1 MSSDCGLFVKTL
13 SSLKTWNPVHQD
25 FLVQDPSSLLQHRQ
39 LLSPSK
45 IARKLCR
52 HAREQHPPRLH
63 FGPSL
68 SPRFHPEAWD
78 ALLSAHQGSAQ
89 PQLAS
94 QEPNIPTSISLLP
107 HPPSS
112 FTGNWKGFLIPL
124 SAQQNF
130 LSTPLSPLVKSRLV
144 LVVRLWWLQR
154 TNPNQQAENT
164 LGSTL
169 WVLPLSG
176 AV

>member
-1 MSSDCGLFVKTL
+1 MEFSSSGFSGAGPLILTTAQALRCNL
-13 SSLKTWNPVHQD
+13 
-25 FLVQDPSSLLQHRQ
+25 Q
-39 LLSPSK
+39 LLPLSK

-52 HAREQHPPRLH
+52 HAREQHPRHLH

-94 QEPNIPTSISLLP
+94 QEPNIPTSISFLP
-107 HPPSS
+107 HPSS

-124 SAQQNF
+124 SARQNF
-130 LSTPLSPLVKSRLV
+130 LYTPLSPLVKSRLV

-169 WVLPLSG
+169 WVLPLSDT
-176 AV
+176 A